1 MGPWLRCTERTA
13 YLVTPAARSPNWML
27 LASTIFPNEDVQSR
41 LSSFRRIGRDRCG
54 RHIGTRPTGAAPV
67 CALTANCPRW
77 RPTTHTM
84 MRRNILTTIA
94 LLLVV
99 AACGGAAPEATSA
112 PAPASTSRSDLPSV
126 DVLDVVTG
134 ESVDVSSLAP
144 LDTPLL
150 IWFYAPH

>member
-1 MGPWLRCTERTA
+1 
-13 YLVTPAARSPNWML
+13 
-27 LASTIFPNEDVQSR
+27 
-41 LSSFRRIGRDRCG
+41 
-54 RHIGTRPTGAAPV
+54 
-67 CALTANCPRW
+67 
-77 RPTTHTM
+77 M
-84 MRRNILTTIA
+84 MRRNTLTTIA